1 MIKQLA
7 KIDEA
12 LNKTLFVLVEISLV
26 VLLILLSAQVS
37 ARYFRIQALAPQDEI
52 INLFFA
58 WFVFVGIALLFRED
72 GHLRVEFVDDFLSS
86 RGTLLAFYQLFSLLV
101 RGVFIAVLFSSSLNL
116 YLSSGPR
123 TSPMLHLPQR
133 MWYGAI
139 LFSAMLMSVH
149 CIVKIIIQIRIVV
162 EKLNNRTQAK

>member
-86 RGTLLAFYQLFSLLV
+86 RSTLLAFYQLFSLLV
-101 RGVFIAVLFSSSLNL
+101 RGVFIVVLFSSSMNL
-116 YLSSGPR
+116 YISSGPR

-133 MWYGAI
+133 LWYGAI
-139 LFSAMLMSVH
+139 LFSAILMSVH
-149 CIVKIIIQIRIVV
+149 CIVKIIMQIRIVV
-162 EKLNNRTQAK
+162 EKLKDRKQV